1 MKANNAARSRGGGG
15 CEGEGERERV
25 GVGGGERGA
34 RSEELVRGCRGD
46 RQRVAWDHAALQDV
60 MRK

>member
-46 RQRVAWDHAALQDV
+46 RQRVA
-60 MRK
+60 